1 MDTDE
6 EENFS
11 DEDGRLGKC
20 VLMDT
25 DEEEN
30 FGDEESRLGKCII
43 IYDT

>member
-11 DEDGRLGKC
+11 DEEGHLGKC